1 MIEVAIRSFVA
12 ADGRV
17 PFQAWLDSL
26 DRQTQA
32 RIAVALTR
40 LSRGNRSH
48 VKGLGGGVAELKLD
62 FGPGYRIYFG
72 QDGDACHLAR
82 RRHQEAA
89 KRRHRGRQ
97 GTVGGIQGSQDV
109 ASSMRPHMA
118 LTRSFKDHIKAKIQS
133 DPEFRQALFQEA
145 VQTLIEGDVGT
156 ARAVLRDFINATVG
170 FAALAKAT
178 GIPPKSLMRMFGP
191 SGNPTAA
198 NLSEVIRVLQKK
210 TGVHLEVRASAA

>member
-1 MIEVAIRSFVA
+1 
-12 ADGRV
+12 
-17 PFQAWLDSL
+17 
-26 DRQTQA
+26 
-32 RIAVALTR
+32 
-40 LSRGNRSH
+40 
-48 VKGLGGGVAELKLD
+48 
-62 FGPGYRIYFG
+62 
-72 QDGDACHLAR
+72 
-82 RRHQEAA
+82 
-89 KRRHRGRQ
+89 
-97 GTVGGIQGSQDV
+97 
-109 ASSMRPHMA
+109 MA

-145 VQTLIEGDVGT
+145 VQTLIEGDIGT